1 VKFREPFG
9 TLIQGSFSQTMSKM
23 KKLVDKEKPP
33 KLISVGDVVSH
44 NLHEQNLHPQLSIT
58 DNKFLRDQVMPENGA
73 AENAVHVCNPMG
85 TITKE
90 AIEAVKAALA
100 KNEHVHIVV
109 DGEEDLLV
117 LIAVL
122 YAPLNSLVVY
132 GQPHMGV
139 VAVKV
144 TSKKRAEAEEFLK
157 AMKPSKS

>member
-1 VKFREPFG
+1 
-9 TLIQGSFSQTMSKM
+9 MSKM
-23 KKLVDKEKPP
+23 KKLVGQKTP

-44 NLHEQNLHPQLSIT
+44 NLHEHNLHPQLSII
-58 DNKFLRDQVMPENGA
+58 DNKFLRDQVMPENEA
-73 AENAVHVCNPMG
+73 AENSIHVKNPMG

-90 AIEAVKAALA
+90 AVNAVKDALA

-122 YAPLNSLVVY
+122 YAPENSLVVY
-132 GQPHMGV
+132 GQPHLGI

-144 TSKKRAEAEEFLK
+144 TSKKKAEAEEFLK